1 MHAMKS
7 IIATTKLIMTLGTST
22 ILPGNPQQIWVEN
35 KHVVKAEAKSGRIWL
50 RPQKPGFSML
60 RTQEKTFEISI
71 LTSFEHAFY
80 NGLQLPFGLKKSIE
94 GGYPVLQGDLFRFA
108 DLQSVLEQ
116 SLLRQVRLR
125 LQLDLTESQKRHY
138 LHFINQQIS
147 KRGLKSYKLTWHN
160 QSYNTKINPKQDQAS
175 RAAYEFLG
183 VRVDESESQ
192 LQQEPTVKVSITVA
206 EVKRSFS
213 QKLGLK
219 PPTSYSATLL
229 ADGTLEKE
237 SGFDFNLQALE
248 ARGQA
253 RILASPNIIC
263 RSGKEAEFF
272 AGGEFPIK
280 ILNYKTQDVI
290 WKKFGIS
297 LKVKPQA
304 DYSGQINLSIET
316 EVSNLDTSTTVDGI
330 PGITAN
336 RLSSHFDLQESK
348 TIALSGLLKE
358 ESGNSQE
365 GWPWLQRV
373 PVLGALFSSQ
383 DYRDQKT
390 ELIVFVRPEIL
401 LEDSTPTPA
410 SHLDQGVF
418 R

>member
-1 MHAMKS
+1 METILLTA
-7 IIATTKLIMTLGTST
+7 KLILTLGTSSP
-22 ILPGNPQQIWVEN
+22 LPGHPQQVWVEN
-35 KHVVKAEAKSGRIWL
+35 KQVVKAESKAGRIWL
-50 RPQKPGFSML
+50 RPQKSGFSL
-60 RTQEKTFEISI
+60 IRTQEKTYEVSV
-71 LTSFEHAFY
+71 LTSADHFFY
-80 NGLQLPFGLKKSIE
+80 SSLRLPFGLKKSI
-94 GGYPVLQGDLFRFA
+94 GNGYPTVTGDLFRFS
-108 DLQSVLEQ
+108 DLQKVLDQ
-116 SLLRQVRLR
+116 SLSRQARLR
-125 LQLDLTESQKRHY
+125 VQINITENQKESYANYIH
-138 LHFINQQIS
+138 QQIS
-147 KRGLKSYKLTWHN
+147 NRGIKSYKLVWRD
-160 QSYNTKINPKQDQAS
+160 QSFTTKINSKQDRAS
-175 RAAYEFLG
+175 LPVYESLG
-183 VRVDESESQ
+183 ILVEDGDSQ

-229 ADGTLEKE
+229 GDGTLEKE
-237 SGFDFNLQALE
+237 SGLDFNLQALE

-280 ILNYKTQDVI
+280 ILNYKTQDVV

-297 LKVKPQA
+297 LRVKPQA
-304 DYSGQINLSIET
+304 DHSGQINLSIET

-336 RLSSHFDLQESK
+336 RLSSHFDLKETR

-358 ESGNSQE
+358 ESGTSQE

-373 PVLGALFSSQ
+373 PILGALFSSQ

-401 LEDSTPTPA
+401 TDDSSTNA
-410 SHLDQGVF
+410 AHHLSTEKF
-418 R
+418 E